1 MQVQRSATALRRPA
15 RAGHGFTLVELVL
28 AVSVLSILT
37 IAATPA
43 FTTLVNNNRLS
54 SAANEMVGSLQLARA
69 EALRRNARV
78 VVCRSENPDATSPT
92 CVAAKGNWLGWI
104 AFVDSDRDGEFDAT
118 ETLIRR
124 HSLGGSVYVL
134 ASDAI
139 ADAMDRVVFRPDGRA
154 KTSDHALLNAKIGVC
169 IASRYPSENT
179 RDVSLA
185 FGSQLAVDRRDGEGK
200 CTAPGNS

>member
-1 MQVQRSATALRRPA
+1 MQLHNGTTAFWRPA
-15 RAGHGFTLVELVL
+15 RADFGFTLVELVL
-28 AVSVLSILT
+28 TVSILSILMV
-37 IAATPA
+37 AVAPA

-69 EALRRNARV
+69 EAMRRNARV
-78 VVCRSENPDATSPT
+78 VICRSENADATSPS
-92 CVAAKGNWLGWI
+92 CVTSKGNWSGWI

-124 HSLGGSVYVL
+124 HSLGGPVYVL

-139 ADAMDRVVFRPDGRA
+139 SGAKDRVVFRPDGRA

-169 IASRYPSENT
+169 VASKYPSENA

-185 FGSQLAVDRRDGEGK
+185 FGSQLAVDRRDGAGK
-200 CTAPGNS
+200 CTAPGNT